1 MQCSG
6 CGWRTVG
13 NETCELPPDHGHSAN
28 ICRSPDGREAGTRG
42 SGFGEEGTY
51 TPMTWAVTDE
61 GRGNDV
67 QEHLGMATPQNG
79 DEAETKRA

>member
-1 MQCSG
+1 
-6 CGWRTVG
+6 
-13 NETCELPPDHGHSAN
+13 
-28 ICRSPDGREAGTRG
+28 
-42 SGFGEEGTY
+42 
-51 TPMTWAVTDE
+51 MTWAVTDE